1 MRKERDG
8 MVLPIIIPTQKEEM
22 SKKRIFALALAMGML
37 STQSGVFAKTIADQ
51 NFNVA
56 EDVTITYPETN
67 IWGGWSTVNPSGYRQ
82 SKIGIIDEKMEFGK
96 IPNYSQTDGVL
107 DIGIQKS
114 VSGVTENDD
123 YLVFEFDWYVVRT
136 EAIWSESRGI
146 YVLKNNGDTAVMPPF
161 GSKTNVAWKDGFGLY
176 YTNSEGTDIP
186 LFFMSIAPD
195 VQYYNTLWLRAT
207 LGEENP
213 TATEPKIS
221 RVAITDEKINLTGKD
236 TYRYKFVID
245 LKNKV
250 NDKYPYELYLKAGDG
265 EYVEL
270 TNKADQT
277 YTLTAAEI
285 PSKIRIANQ
294 IRVTPVDTTKT
305 PMWTY
310 DFDGDGEATPFVE
323 KGVVDNYQCYT
334 IDTDETVSKVTY
346 LDGFGNATEN
356 IVAGE
361 TYKASVTYNNE
372 TENSLSLAM
381 ITSLYDADEY
391 FYNSFEDALT
401 VPKGMGTLSGEA
413 RVFDITG
420 GDLIRGFA
428 WNNMKDMVPY
438 GGFDTITA
446 EATPAE

>member
-1 MRKERDG
+1 
-8 MVLPIIIPTQKEEM
+8 MVLPIIIPTHKEEM
-22 SKKRIFALALAMGML
+22 SKKKIFSLALALSML
-37 STQSGVFAKTIADQ
+37 SAQSGAFAKTIADQ
-51 NFNVA
+51 DFNVA
-56 EDVTITYPETN
+56 EDVTVTYPETN
-67 IWGGWSTVNPSGYRQ
+67 VWGGWSTVNPSGYRQ
-82 SKIGIIDEKMEFGK
+82 SKIGIIDGKLEFGK
-96 IPNYSQTDGVL
+96 IPNYAQTDGL
-107 DIGIQKS
+107 LSIGMKKD

-146 YVLKNNGDTAVMPPF
+146 YVFKNNPDTAIMPPF

-176 YTNSEGTDIP
+176 YTNSDGIDIP
-186 LFFMSIAPD
+186 LFFMSMPYD
-195 VQYYNTLWLRAT
+195 TSNYTTYWMRAT
-207 LGEENP
+207 LGGENP

-221 RVAITDEKINLTGKD
+221 RSAFTDEKIKLSNND

-250 NDKYPYELYLKAGDG
+250 NDKYPYELYLKAGDE

-285 PSKIRIANQ
+285 PTKIRIANQ
-294 IRVTPVDTTKT
+294 IRVTPNDLEKT

-310 DFDGDGEATPFVE
+310 DFDGDGEAEPFVE
-323 KGVVDNYQCYT
+323 KGVVDNYNCYT

-346 LDGFGNATEN
+346 LDGFGNATDE

-361 TYKASVTYNNE
+361 NYKASVTYNNE
-372 TENSLSLAM
+372 TENALSLAM
-381 ITSLYDADEY
+381 ITGLYDSNEY

-401 VPKGMGTLSGEA
+401 VPTGMGTLSGKA
-413 RVFDITG
+413 RVFNLSG

-428 WNNMKDMVPY
+428 WNNMKDMIPY
-438 GGFDTITA
+438 AGFNTITA
-446 EATPAE
+446 TDASAE